1 MSEENEEYVHPNYVE
16 PEEPAQPPEAAA
28 SEPTEKIEGA
38 EPSPGPA
45 PKADPA
51 AATEEEK
58 VKASKGVQK
67 RIDELTRKG
76 KEAEER
82 AARLAAENEQLRKTT
97 APVDTEPQL
106 DDFQDYEQYVKAL
119 TVWTAKQTVAET
131 IQQQTARQ
139 QQEAAQAAQIA
150 AAESFERKQLEAAA
164 KYPDFDD
171 VIDNATTI
179 VTAAMA
185 DAIQDS
191 DMSGDLMYYLAK
203 HPEEGERLAKLAPGA
218 VFREIGKIEV
228 KLTTPSKPAP
238 TAAAAPIAPV
248 SGNDTPPVNPNE
260 MTDDQWLAYERAR
273 LRKQGRLY

>member
-1 MSEENEEYVHPNYVE
+1 MSEENEEYIHPNYVA

-28 SEPTEKIEGA
+28 SEPTDKIEGA
-38 EPSPGPA
+38 EPSPEPA

-82 AARLAAENEQLRKTT
+82 AARLAAENEQLRKAT

-119 TVWTAKQTVAET
+119 TVWTARQAVAET
-131 IQQQTARQ
+131 IQQQTVRQ

-150 AAESFERKQLEAAA
+150 AAESFERKKLEAAA

-171 VIDNATTI
+171 AIDNATTI

-203 HPEEGERLAKLAPGA
+203 HPEEGERLAKLTPGA

-228 KLTTPSKPAP
+228 KLATPAKPAP

-248 SGNDTPPVNPNE
+248 SGSAAPPVNPNE